1 MEDDVEILTLPAAR
15 PEFIHLSEAEVWK
28 TVDEDPWQCNAIS
41 GEVTR
46 LVVQCMG
53 TFKAHFGQDG
63 YVPPRI
69 LRIETRCP
77 IERVA
82 VLLVVKFV
90 QIEGGGACEVTVH

>member
-1 MEDDVEILTLPAAR
+1 VEDDPKILTLPAAR
-15 PEFIHLSEAEVWK
+15 PEFMNLSEADVWK
-28 TVDEDPWQCNAIS
+28 AIADDPEQGTRIA

-46 LVVQCMG
+46 LMVQCMG

-77 IERVA
+77 IEKVA
-82 VLLVVKFV
+82 VLLVVEFV
-90 QIEGGGACEVTVH
+90 HIEGGVACEVTVH

>member
-1 MEDDVEILTLPAAR
+1 MEDEEKILTLPAAR
-15 PEFIHLSEAEVWK
+15 PEFMNLSEADAWK
-28 TVDEDPWQCNAIS
+28 AIADDPWQCNLIS

-63 YVPPRI
+63 YVPRI

-90 QIEGGGACEVTVH
+90 QDEGGDACEVTVH

>member
-1 MEDDVEILTLPAAR
+1 MENDQKILTLPAAR
-15 PEFIHLSEAEVWK
+15 PEFMNLSEADVWK
-28 TVDEDPWQCNAIS
+28 AIEDDPWQCNPVT

-53 TFKAHFGQDG
+53 TFRAHFGQDG

-82 VLLVVKFV
+82 MLLVVKFV
-90 QIEGGGACEVTVH
+90 QVEGGAACEVTVH